1 MRFTR
6 KKFLLLLAA
15 AGLTAFAF
23 ASACGSAASPE
34 KKAPSPAE
42 PHSRAVVYFSATG
55 HTKGAAEKIASAAGA
70 DLYEILP
77 AEPYTRADLNYRDSE
92 SRSSREMNDSSA
104 RPAMAGEIDLSG
116 YKTVFLGY
124 PIWFGEA
131 PRIMS
136 TFVESHDLTGKTVIP
151 FCTSGG
157 SGIGA
162 SAEILEKQAGSGRW
176 LEGTRFGSSPSES
189 EIRSWLGS
197 LSL

>member
-15 AGLTAFAF
+15 AGLTAF

-42 PHSRAVVYFSATG
+42 PHGRAVVYFSATG